1 MTRKYLVYAL
11 MALAVALAGCVLLQ
25 GAAPAIK
32 QVENGIAP
40 LISLPDDV
48 PSAASVP
55 SGPAEDM
62 APFDLGGTCW
72 MEYRL
77 TTADGGTGDV
87 RLEYSSLDSGRM
99 VSIRRTQTS
108 GDVSS
113 MSSSDG
119 GMSYSMRYS
128 SSQSS
133 TTSNTASADKIKADD
148 PVLYSEGVAAS
159 AAGPDSVTV
168 PKGTYDC
175 KKYLTSF
182 KGSDATYWGA
192 PGVPVP
198 VKIYTACDGA
208 TLELV
213 GWG

>member
-11 MALAVALAGCVLLQ
+11 IAVAAALAGCVFLQ
-25 GAAPAIK
+25 GAAPAVK

-40 LISLPDDV
+40 LISLPTDV
-48 PSAASVP
+48 PSAP
-55 SGPAEDM
+55 SSPVA
-62 APFDLGGTCW
+62 AFDLDGASW

-77 TTADGGTGDV
+77 IDGNGGTGDV
-87 RLEYSSLDSGRM
+87 RLEYSQGGRM
-99 VSIRRTQTS
+99 VSIRRTLS
-108 GDVSS
+108 SSDVSS
-113 MSSSDG
+113 MSSNDG
-119 GMSYSMRYS
+119 GMSYSMRHS

-133 TTSNTASADKIKADD
+133 TSSNTAPVDRVKADD
-148 PVLYSEGVAAS
+148 PVLYADGLT
-159 AAGPDSVTV
+159 AGPAGSDCVTV
-168 PKGTYDC
+168 PGGTYDC

-198 VKIYTACDGA
+198 VKIYTACDGT

-213 GWG
+213 GWGL